1 LTAFSV
7 FADSGAKVSGRVID
21 ANGAAVSG
29 AVVQLSS
36 KEGAQLSTV
45 TDEKGNFTFNQ
56 LSAGDYLLQVKAAGF
71 SNQVEQFKLTTGE
84 EHKLDVSLHV
94 DSVTEQIVVT
104 ASGDPQSVDETA
116 KSVSVVD
123 SRQLERRDDVSV
135 ADALRLVPGVRVE
148 QLGGPGSFT
157 KILVRGLRTADT
169 SFLVDGIRIRD
180 AADFNG
186 SINPFLE
193 DLFANN

>member
-1 LTAFSV
+1 MSQSNHSIVRSLVLLIFILTAFSV

-135 ADALRLVPGVRVE
+135 AD
-148 QLGGPGSFT
+148 
-157 KILVRGLRTADT
+157 
-169 SFLVDGIRIRD
+169 
-180 AADFNG
+180 
-186 SINPFLE
+186 
-193 DLFANN
+193 